1 MSFKGSGIGLSIVH
15 KISNIFG
22 GTIEIASIAGKGTR
36 VSVNFANNH
45 IDNLK

>member
-15 KISNIFG
+15 KIINIFG
-22 GTIEIASIAGKGTR
+22 STIEIVSIAGKGTT
-36 VSVNFANNH
+36 VTVNFANNH